1 MGACQSRA
9 KEILENS
16 SNLIKTAR
24 FCSFEDQALIDGE
37 NEIVKLN
44 YVTVARQS
52 FLGSKIAFLIFELA
66 NSQRVK
72 VGIVLKRI
80 EDQENKAV
88 IYAESY
94 EDELLGKSYVVLDS
108 KRKWAALLQESMNF
122 MKSRPIYKLNEND
135 CFTFID
141 HILENFVV
149 DYDGIA
155 KNR

>member
-80 EDQENKAV
+80 EDQKKIKIV
-88 IYAESY
+88 GSMYHLIG
-94 EDELLGKSYVVLDS
+94 GKI
-108 KRKWAALLQESMNF
+108 EFF
-122 MKSRPIYKLNEND
+122 M
-135 CFTFID
+135 
-141 HILENFVV
+141 V
-149 DYDGIA
+149 
-155 KNR
+155 